1 MTHPTEEQWMSYL
14 YGELERKSQAAL
26 AEHLRSCPECRTQVT
41 AWSDAKESLDGWRLS
56 EVPAARANLRPLV
69 KWGVAAALLVA
80 AAFATG
86 RLTSTRR
93 ADAPLRQSS
102 AGTAAELDSLRADL
116 RDLRK
121 ELEEQNEQLVTASVV
136 ASRHET
142 LRLLAAFAER
152 SELARLRDRRMM
164 AEALGQWQ
172 SQHVREYAALRN
184 GLVVLASLIEVEVQR
199 VEQGMAEMSSGRASA
214 QPDSEVQN
222 VSLSSYTRSPQ

>member
-69 KWGVAAALLVA
+69 KWTAAAALLVA
-80 AAFATG
+80 VAFATG

-93 ADAPLRQSS
+93 ADARLRGSG

-116 RDLRK
+116 RDLHK
-121 ELEEQNEQLVTASVV
+121 KLEEQNEQLVTASVD
-136 ASRHET
+136 ASRYET
-142 LRLLAAFAER
+142 VRLLAAFAER
-152 SELARLRDRRMM
+152 SEVARLRDRQMLV
-164 AEALGQWQ
+164 EALGQWR
-172 SQHVREYAALRN
+172 SQDVREHAALRT
-184 GLVVLASLIEVEVQR
+184 GLEVLASLVDEELQP
-199 VEQGMAEMSSGRASA
+199 MAAMRAGHASA

-222 VSLSSYTRSPQ
+222 IFLSSYIGSP